1 MSLNVSLNVDKNV
14 KISKIIEEDKI
25 EEDKIEEDK
34 IEKEQSFIKKKIIID
49 YTKTSFTED
58 EKNII
63 RNEVEVINQ
72 QYPGYIPIIVR
83 EYNNKNNKNFV
94 LTKTKFLVTNEIT
107 LAQFLTILRKK
118 IKDIKS
124 TESIYLLIDNTLMPI
139 TLAMSSIYKEKKDKD
154 TNMLFITVCKE
165 NTFGCTLP

>member
-14 KISKIIEEDKI
+14 KISMII

-83 EYNNKNNKNFV
+83 AYNNKNNKNFV

>member
-25 EEDKIEEDK
+25 P
-34 IEKEQSFIKKKIIID
+34 KEQSFIKKKVTID

-83 EYNNKNNKNFV
+83 AYNNKNNKNFV

-139 TLAMSSIYKEKKDKD
+139 TLSMASIYKEKKDKD

>member
-25 EEDKIEEDK
+25 P
-34 IEKEQSFIKKKIIID
+34 KEQSFIKKKVTID

-58 EKNII
+58 EKIII

-83 EYNNKNNKNFV
+83 VYNNKNNKNFI

-139 TLAMSSIYKEKKDKD
+139 TLSMASIYKEKKDKD

-165 NTFGCTLP
+165 NTFGSTLP

>member
-25 EEDKIEEDK
+25 P
-34 IEKEQSFIKKKIIID
+34 KEQSFIKKKVTID

-58 EKNII
+58 EKIII

-83 EYNNKNNKNFV
+83 VYNNKNNKNFI

>member
-1 MSLNVSLNVDKNV
+1 MSLNVDKNV
-14 KISKIIEEDKI
+14 KISKIIV
-25 EEDKIEEDK
+25 EDK
-34 IEKEQSFIKKKIIID
+34 IEKEQSSVKKKIIID

-58 EKNII
+58 EKIII

-83 EYNNKNNKNFV
+83 AYNNKNNKNFV

-139 TLAMSSIYKEKKDKD
+139 TLAMSTIYKEKKDKD